1 MTSTEKQKLPTR
13 NRLWKGIASAFFPT
27 AAMATAAAEISLSAG
42 GLPI

>member
-1 MTSTEKQKLPTR
+1 MVDETLLVLTTVNSR
-13 NRLWKGIASAFFPT
+13 VS